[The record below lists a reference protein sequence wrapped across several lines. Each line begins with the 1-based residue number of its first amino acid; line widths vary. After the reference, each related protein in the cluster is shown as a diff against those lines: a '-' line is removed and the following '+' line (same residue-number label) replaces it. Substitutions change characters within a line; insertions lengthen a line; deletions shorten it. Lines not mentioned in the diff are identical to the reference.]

1 MFRQRLI
8 IFELGLTMIT
18 FDTYFPHI
26 LNNFD
31 YYLIVVITDQGFEI
45 VLGILGLH
53 TLLGIRNVPSTLR
66 AFQFNRKPTVVLVKV
81 INQDVKRT
89 NSIS

>member
-31 YYLIVVITDQGFEI
+31 YYLIVVITNQGFEI
-45 VLGILGLH
+45 VLGIL
-53 TLLGIRNVPSTLR
+53 
-66 AFQFNRKPTVVLVKV
+66 
-81 INQDVKRT
+81 
-89 NSIS
+89 